1 MTSGCLPELSG
12 LRDAVAAGR
21 IERALAGSG
30 HCVRRYVEALSV
42 MMLTAEAI
50 RRIQQRVSTTVRA
63 KYRLERLLGIGGTA
77 AVFEATHRNGSRIAL
92 KVLHPELARLSDVR
106 ARFLREGYVAN
117 RIGHPGVARVID
129 DDDDEVESTVFLVL
143 ELLEGETLHARRERV
158 GGRLAV
164 TETLDHVDRL
174 LEVLTAA
181 HEQGIVH
188 RDLKPDNLFLTAR
201 GELKVL
207 DFGIARLLEGTT
219 ATRSGQVLGTPAFMS
234 PEQANGRIREIDGR
248 TDLWSVGAVL
258 FALLTGR
265 VVHEARTPTEQM
277 VYAATQQARRIE
289 SLAPWLATEVAK
301 LVNRALAFDRDA
313 RWPSAREMRSA
324 WRATE
329 AFKRALSSSAPPGRA
344 GPADPAFAQTIDAA
358 AATVATTFPRD
369 KSAAPAAASTIAF
382 DLQRRPGPRDRGQK

>member
-1 MTSGCLPELSG
+1 
-12 LRDAVAAGR
+12 
-21 IERALAGSG
+21 
-30 HCVRRYVEALSV
+30 

-50 RRIQQRVSTTVRA
+50 RRIQQRVGTTVRA

-77 AVFEATHRNGSRIAL
+77 AVFEATHRNGSHVAL

-106 ARFLREGYVAN
+106 GRFLREGYVAN

-129 DDDDEVESTVFLVL
+129 DDDDDVESTVFLVL
-143 ELLEGETLHARRERV
+143 ELLEGETLQARRERV

-174 LEVLTAA
+174 LEVLAAA

-258 FALLTGR
+258 FTLLTGA

-289 SLAPWLATEVAK
+289 LRAPWIAPEVAK
-301 LVNRALAFDRDA
+301 LVNRALAFDRDS

-324 WRATE
+324 LRATE
-329 AFKRALSSSAPPGRA
+329 SFRNVPSPSAPPARA
-344 GPADPAFAQTIDAA
+344 HTADPALAQTIDVSAA
-358 AATVATTFPRD
+358 AAHAAFPQRE
-369 KSAAPAAASTIAF
+369 SPAPGAASTIAF